1 MNKAKINKIIDMS
14 VVDGPGNRTAI
25 FFQGCNFNC
34 FYCHNPETINHCINC
49 LECIVKC
56 PENALDTIDN
66 KVIWNSSKCVDCD
79 TCIKTCKYD
88 ASPKIYNMTVE
99 DIIKRI
105 EHNRPFIKGITTSGG
120 ECTLQA
126 KFLVELFKETHKIGL
141 TNFVDTNG
149 GGDLSEEKEL
159 VETAD
164 KFILDIKAMDRDEHF
179 YITKQYN
186 DVVIK
191 NAKYLAGLGKLYE
204 IRTVVIKGIN
214 NYETIDSITKLLQPY
229 LENQDIRYRITRY
242 RPFGVRQHFSNHE
255 PPDDE
260 EMEKLKS
267 IAVNN
272 GFKSIILV

>member
-34 FYCHNPETINHCINC
+34 FYCHNPETINHCTNC
-49 LECIVKC
+49 LECIEKC
-56 PENALDTIDN
+56 PELALDTVDN
-66 KVIWNSSKCVDCD
+66 KVIWDSSKCIDCD
-79 TCIKTCKYD
+79 TCIKTCIHD
-88 ASPKIYNMTVE
+88 ASPKIQNMTVE

-105 EHNRPFIKGITTSGG
+105 KYNKPFIKGITTSGG
-120 ECTLQA
+120 ECTLQS
-126 KFLVELFKETHKIGL
+126 KFLVSLFKETNKIGL

-149 GGDLSEEKEL
+149 GVDLSEEKEL
-159 VETAD
+159 VEIAD
-164 KFILDIKAMDRDEHF
+164 KFILDIKAMDRDDHF

-191 NAKYLAGLGKLYE
+191 NAEYLASIGKLYE
-204 IRTVVIKGIN
+204 IRTVVIKGMN
-214 NYETIDSITKLLQPY
+214 NYETIDRITKILRPY
-229 LENQDIRYRITRY
+229 LKNQDIKYRITGY
-242 RPFGVRQHFSNHE
+242 RPFGVRQEFSNYK

-267 IAVNN
+267 IAINN

>member
-1 MNKAKINKIIDMS
+1 
-14 VVDGPGNRTAI
+14 
-25 FFQGCNFNC
+25 
-34 FYCHNPETINHCINC
+34 
-49 LECIVKC
+49 
-56 PENALDTIDN
+56 
-66 KVIWNSSKCVDCD
+66 
-79 TCIKTCKYD
+79 
-88 ASPKIYNMTVE
+88 MTVE
-99 DIIKRI
+99 DIMKRI
-105 EHNRPFIKGITTSGG
+105 EYNRPFIKGITTSGG

-126 KFLVELFKETHKIGL
+126 KFLVGLFKETHKIGL
-141 TNFVDTNG
+141 NNFVDTNG

-214 NYETIDSITKLLQPY
+214 NYETIDNITKLLQPY

-242 RPFGVRQHFSNHE
+242 RPFGVRQEFSNHE

>member
-1 MNKAKINKIIDMS
+1 MNRAKVNKIIDMS

-25 FFQGCNFNC
+25 FFQGFNFNC

-49 LECIVKC
+49 LECIEKC
-56 PENALDTIDN
+56 PANALDTIDN
-66 KVIWNSSKCVDCD
+66 KVIWNSFKCVDCD
-79 TCIKTCKYD
+79 TCIKICKYD

-99 DIIKRI
+99 DIMKRI
-105 EHNRPFIKGITTSGG
+105 EYNRPFIKGITTSGG

-141 TNFVDTNG
+141 NNFVDTNG

-164 KFILDIKAMDRDEHF
+164 KFILDIKAVDRDEHF

-191 NAKYLAGLGKLYE
+191 NVKYLAGLGKLYE

-214 NYETIDSITKLLQPY
+214 NYETIDNITKLLQPY

-242 RPFGVRQHFSNHE
+242 RPFGVRQEFSNHE

>member
-34 FYCHNPETINHCINC
+34 FYCHNPETINHCTNC
-49 LECIVKC
+49 LECIEKC
-56 PENALDTIDN
+56 PELALDTVDN
-66 KVIWNSSKCVDCD
+66 KVIWDSSKCIDCD
-79 TCIKTCKYD
+79 TCIKTCIHD
-88 ASPKIYNMTVE
+88 ASPKIQNMTVE

-105 EHNRPFIKGITTSGG
+105 KYNKPFIKGITTSGG
-120 ECTLQA
+120 ECTLQS
-126 KFLVELFKETHKIGL
+126 KFLVSLFKETNKIGL

-149 GGDLSEEKEL
+149 GVDLSEEKEL
-159 VETAD
+159 VEIAD
-164 KFILDIKAMDRDEHF
+164 KFILDMKAMDRDDHF

-191 NAKYLAGLGKLYE
+191 NAEYLASIGKLYE
-204 IRTVVIKGIN
+204 IRTVVIKGMN
-214 NYETIDSITKLLQPY
+214 NYETIDRITKILRPY
-229 LENQDIRYRITRY
+229 LKNQDIKYRITRY
-242 RPFGVRQHFSNHE
+242 RPFGVRQEFLDYE
-255 PPDDE
+255 CPDEE
-260 EMEKLKS
+260 EMEKLKL